1 MQDDIME
8 ETKTF
13 KSCKEIDSER
23 KEKQGVKNKFQSNS
37 IHNCRVVLKHDLTK
51 ADFSKHELTK
61 RFNVYLNFT
70 VTCRTNSL
78 VYKRELTNKQEEIYE
93 LIKSMHDSGLG
104 YRRIAK
110 RLRDMNI
117 KTTRGSVF
125 KNNNVFAVIKRYEER
140 QVRLREERN
149 RKYEHKWGKMYLT
162 FERKQL

>member
-1 MQDDIME
+1 MRAVNW
-8 ETKTF
+8 ETKLNHQLNPI
-13 KSCKEIDSER
+13 S
-23 KEKQGVKNKFQSNS
+23 
-37 IHNCRVVLKHDLTK
+37 NCRVVLKHDLTQ
-51 ADFSKHELTK
+51 ADFSNHELTK

-78 VYKRELTNKQEEIYE
+78 VYKRELTNRQEEIYE
-93 LIKSMHDSGLG
+93 LIKSLHDSGLG
-104 YRRIAK
+104 YRCIAK

-117 KTTRGSVF
+117 KTARGSVF

-162 FERKQL
+162 FEKK